1 MIIIYYVCFLPLFH
15 FREVTEI
22 REITRKSI
30 PRNSLESAEYVKV
43 ITGLLN
49 AKDFRDRINGIKQL
63 LSDTEN
69 NQELVVG
76 NIVKVR
82 TIKINF
88 YLQSIIVNKV
98 HQYNNCLIS

>member
-1 MIIIYYVCFLPLFH
+1 MIIIMFVLPLFH
-15 FREVTEI
+15 FREITEI
-22 REITRKSI
+22 REITRKSV
-30 PRNSLESAEYVKV
+30 PRNSLESAEYIKV

-82 TIKINF
+82 TVKINF
-88 YLQSIIVNKV
+88 HVQSIVNKV